1 MCYDGYILNYVGRIV
16 LKIVSIVFKV
26 IATLIGIEQMI
37 FIGVGIVGDA
47 QSINNGGSGI
57 ALTFLIFLEILFL
70 IILLAQIISTYIKRV
85 SVKQEIAVFIALFI
99 LGIILFAMHAA
110 TLMLLVA
117 VILTGLLSIIIKQID
132 YNIL

>member
-1 MCYDGYILNYVGRIV
+1 M
-16 LKIVSIVFKV
+16 KIVSIIFKV
-26 IATLIGIEQMI
+26 IATLIGIEQMV
-37 FIGVGIVGDA
+37 FIGIGIAGDA
-47 QSINNGGSGI
+47 QSIDNNGFSF

-85 SVKQEIAVFIALFI
+85 SIKQEIVVFIVLFI

-110 TLMLLVA
+110 TLILLVA

-132 YNIL
+132 YNLMPK

>member
-1 MCYDGYILNYVGRIV
+1 M
-16 LKIVSIVFKV
+16 KIVSIIFKV
-26 IATLIGIEQMI
+26 IATLIGIEQMV
-37 FIGVGIVGDA
+37 FIGIGIAGDA
-47 QSINNGGSGI
+47 QSIDNNGFSF

-85 SVKQEIAVFIALFI
+85 SIKQEIAVFIVLFI

-110 TLMLLVA
+110 TLILLVA

-132 YNIL
+132 YNLMPK